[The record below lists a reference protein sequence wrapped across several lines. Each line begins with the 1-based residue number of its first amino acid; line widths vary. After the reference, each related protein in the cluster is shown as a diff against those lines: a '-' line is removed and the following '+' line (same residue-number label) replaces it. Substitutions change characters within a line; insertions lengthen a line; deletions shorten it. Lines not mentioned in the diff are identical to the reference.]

1 MLLTI
6 TLIELKSPLKFF
18 ALSYRALGIMKQ
30 LKTSKHLGYKNT
42 GVWTT
47 HYTMTLWNNA
57 DEMQTFVR
65 SGAHLEA
72 MKQTSSLAKELR
84 TLTVQADAMPDWKT
98 AKAMIAKDGKVMQFK

>member
-6 TLIELKSPLKFF
+6 TLIELKSPFKFF

-30 LKTSKHLGYKNT
+30 LKTSKHAGFKNT
-42 GVWTT
+42 GLWTT

-57 DEMQTFVR
+57 GDMQSFAR

-72 MKQTSSLAKELR
+72 MKQTASLARELR
-84 TLTVQADAMPDWKT
+84 TLTVQADTMPDWKT
-98 AKAMIAKDGKVMQFK
+98 AKAMIARDGKVMQFK